1 MNNLYKTI
9 HSLKKEEIRYY
20 KLFAKKSHAI
30 NQRKDIE
37 LFNLM
42 YSNKERYNDK
52 IACQKLYNG
61 NKNNFYQLKSNL
73 LENLNKS
80 LIIQHAKKE
89 KDIEIFNYISLAR
102 IQKRKR
108 NLNLALHYL
117 KKAEKKALRAE
128 KFEILAIIYNEI
140 LKLAYNLISIDVDK
154 YVNKKKNNKKKLDL
168 AHDIDIVLS
177 LVDSKI
183 TKISANGTK
192 IISSSPD
199 IANARIEFENGC
211 VANLTSSRLSLKK
224 MRKMRVFQ
232 TDSYISLDFDS
243 GSSEIIKI
251 KNFDGKNKYAMTIH
265 DSEGVEK
272 EIQIENVKNEKI
284 NSIEEEHKNFY
295 YSIINKEDPIV
306 SFEKGRNALKLAIE
320 ILKIIEN

>member
-1 MNNLYKTI
+1 MLNIAVIGAGHLGEFHIKL
-9 HSLKKEEIRYY
+9 LKSSK
-20 KLFAKKSHAI
+20 F
-30 NQRKDIE
+30 
-37 LFNLM
+37 FNLIGFFDP
-42 YSNKERYNDK
+42 NKSRVKEIIDKYNINFIEIDKINSLVDAVIISTPTSFHYENAVRFLNDK
-52 IACQKLYNG
+52 KHVFIEKPITSTIEQANKLI
-61 NKNNFYQLKSNL
+61 K
-73 LENLNKS
+73 
-80 LIIQHAKKE
+80 I
-89 KDIEIFNYISLAR
+89 
-102 IQKRKR
+102 KR
-108 NLNLALHYL
+108 NNKLIGQVGHVERFNSAFLNIKDALNPMFIESHRLSSYPS
-117 KKAEKKALRAE
+117 RGT
-128 KFEILAIIYNEI
+128 
-140 LKLAYNLISIDVDK
+140 DVS
-154 YVNKKKNNKKKLDL
+154 VVLDL
-168 AHDIDIVLS
+168 MIHDIDIVLS

-192 IISSSPD
+192 IISRSPD

-211 VANLTSSRLSLKK
+211 VANLTSSRLSIKK

-251 KNFDGKNKYAMTIH
+251 KNYDGKNKYAMTIH
-265 DSEGVEK
+265 DSEGIEK
-272 EIQIENVKNEKI
+272 EIQIEKIKNENI

>member
-1 MNNLYKTI
+1 MLNIAVIGAGHLGEFHIKL
-9 HSLKKEEIRYY
+9 LKSSK
-20 KLFAKKSHAI
+20 
-30 NQRKDIE
+30 
-37 LFNLM
+37 LFNLIGFFDP
-42 YSNKERYNDK
+42 NKSRVKEIIDKYNINFFEIDK
-52 IACQKLYNG
+52 I
-61 NKNNFYQLKSNL
+61 S
-73 LENLNKS
+73 S
-80 LIIQHAKKE
+80 LVDAVIISTPTS
-89 KDIEIFNYISLAR
+89 F
-102 IQKRKR
+102 
-108 NLNLALHYL
+108 HYET
-117 KKAEKKALRAE
+117 AV
-128 KFEILAIIYNEI
+128 KFL
-140 LKLAYNLISIDVDK
+140 
-154 YVNKKKNNKKKLDL
+154 NNKKHVFVEKPITSTIEQANKLIGQVGHVERFNSAFLNIKDTLNPMFIESHRLSSYPSRGTDVSVVLDL
-168 AHDIDIVLS
+168 MIHDIDIVLS

-199 IANARIEFENGC
+199 IANARIEFDNGC

-251 KNFDGKNKYAMTIH
+251 KDFDGKNKYAMTIH

-295 YSIINKEDPIV
+295 YSIIKKEDPIV

>member
-1 MNNLYKTI
+1 MLNIAVIGAGHLGEFHIKL
-9 HSLKKEEIRYY
+9 LKSSK
-20 KLFAKKSHAI
+20 
-30 NQRKDIE
+30 
-37 LFNLM
+37 LFNLIGFFDP
-42 YSNKERYNDK
+42 NKSRVKEIIDKYNINFFEIDK
-52 IACQKLYNG
+52 ISSLVDAVIISTPTSFHYETAVKFLNNKKHVFVEKPITSTIEQANKL
-61 NKNNFYQLKSNL
+61 
-73 LENLNKS
+73 
-80 LIIQHAKKE
+80 
-89 KDIEIFNYISLAR
+89 IEI
-102 IQKRKR
+102 
-108 NLNLALHYL
+108 
-117 KKAEKKALRAE
+117 
-128 KFEILAIIYNEI
+128 
-140 LKLAYNLISIDVDK
+140 
-154 YVNKKKNNKKKLDL
+154 KKNNKLIGQVGHVERFNSAFLNIKDALNPMFIESHRLSSYPSRGTDVSVVLDL
-168 AHDIDIVLS
+168 MIHDIDIVLS

-272 EIQIENVKNEKI
+272 EIQIENITNEKI

-295 YSIINKEDPIV
+295 YSIIKKEDPIV

>member
-1 MNNLYKTI
+1 MLNIAVIGAGHLGEFHIKL
-9 HSLKKEEIRYY
+9 LKSSK
-20 KLFAKKSHAI
+20 
-30 NQRKDIE
+30 
-37 LFNLM
+37 LFNLIGFFDP
-42 YSNKERYNDK
+42 NKTRVKEIIDKYNINFFEIDK
-52 IACQKLYNG
+52 ISSLVDAVIISTPTSFHYETAVKFLNNKKHVFVEKPITSSIEQANKL
-61 NKNNFYQLKSNL
+61 
-73 LENLNKS
+73 
-80 LIIQHAKKE
+80 
-89 KDIEIFNYISLAR
+89 IEI
-102 IQKRKR
+102 
-108 NLNLALHYL
+108 
-117 KKAEKKALRAE
+117 
-128 KFEILAIIYNEI
+128 
-140 LKLAYNLISIDVDK
+140 
-154 YVNKKKNNKKKLDL
+154 KKNNKLIGQVGHVERFNSAFLNIKNALNPMFIESHRLSSYPSRGTDVSVVLDL
-168 AHDIDIVLS
+168 MIHDIDIVLS

>member
-1 MNNLYKTI
+1 MLNIAVIGAGHLGEFHIKL
-9 HSLKKEEIRYY
+9 LKSSK
-20 KLFAKKSHAI
+20 
-30 NQRKDIE
+30 
-37 LFNLM
+37 LFNLIGFFDP
-42 YSNKERYNDK
+42 NKSRVKEIIDKYNINFFEIDK
-52 IACQKLYNG
+52 ISSLVDAVIISTPTSFHYETAVKFLNNKKHVFVEKPITSTIEQANKL
-61 NKNNFYQLKSNL
+61 
-73 LENLNKS
+73 
-80 LIIQHAKKE
+80 
-89 KDIEIFNYISLAR
+89 IEI
-102 IQKRKR
+102 
-108 NLNLALHYL
+108 
-117 KKAEKKALRAE
+117 
-128 KFEILAIIYNEI
+128 
-140 LKLAYNLISIDVDK
+140 
-154 YVNKKKNNKKKLDL
+154 KKNNKLIGQVGHVERFNSAFLNIKNALNPMFIESHRLSSYPSRGTDVSVVLDL
-168 AHDIDIVLS
+168 MIHDIDIVLS

>member
-1 MNNLYKTI
+1 MLNIAVIGAGHLGEFHIKL
-9 HSLKKEEIRYY
+9 LKSSK
-20 KLFAKKSHAI
+20 
-30 NQRKDIE
+30 
-37 LFNLM
+37 LFNLIGFFDP
-42 YSNKERYNDK
+42 NKSRVKEIIDKYNINFIEIDK
-52 IACQKLYNG
+52 ISSLVDAVIISTPTSFHYETAVKFLDNKKHVFVEKPITSTIEQANKL
-61 NKNNFYQLKSNL
+61 
-73 LENLNKS
+73 
-80 LIIQHAKKE
+80 
-89 KDIEIFNYISLAR
+89 IEI
-102 IQKRKR
+102 
-108 NLNLALHYL
+108 
-117 KKAEKKALRAE
+117 
-128 KFEILAIIYNEI
+128 
-140 LKLAYNLISIDVDK
+140 
-154 YVNKKKNNKKKLDL
+154 KKNNKLIGQVGHVERFNSAFLNIKNALNPMFIESHRLSSYPSRGTDVSVVLDL
-168 AHDIDIVLS
+168 MIHDIDIVLS

-251 KNFDGKNKYAMTIH
+251 KDFDGKNKYAMTIH

>member
-1 MNNLYKTI
+1 MLNIAVIGAGHLGEFHIKL
-9 HSLKKEEIRYY
+9 LKSSK
-20 KLFAKKSHAI
+20 
-30 NQRKDIE
+30 
-37 LFNLM
+37 LFNLIGFFDP
-42 YSNKERYNDK
+42 NKSRVKEIIDKYNINFFEIDK
-52 IACQKLYNG
+52 ISSLVDAVIISTPTSFHYETAVKFLNNKKHVFVEKPITSTIEQANKL
-61 NKNNFYQLKSNL
+61 
-73 LENLNKS
+73 
-80 LIIQHAKKE
+80 
-89 KDIEIFNYISLAR
+89 IEI
-102 IQKRKR
+102 
-108 NLNLALHYL
+108 
-117 KKAEKKALRAE
+117 
-128 KFEILAIIYNEI
+128 
-140 LKLAYNLISIDVDK
+140 
-154 YVNKKKNNKKKLDL
+154 KKNNKLIGQVGHVERFNSAFLSIKDALNPMFIESHRLSSYPSRGTDVSVVLDL
-168 AHDIDIVLS
+168 MIHDIDIVLS

-192 IISSSPD
+192 IISNSPD

-224 MRKMRVFQ
+224 MRKMRIFQ

-251 KNFDGKNKYAMTIH
+251 KNFDGKNNYAMTIH

-272 EIQIENVKNEKI
+272 EIQIENITNEKI

-295 YSIINKEDPIV
+295 YSIIKKEDPIV

>member
-1 MNNLYKTI
+1 MLNIAVIGAGHLGEFHIKL
-9 HSLKKEEIRYY
+9 LKSSK
-20 KLFAKKSHAI
+20 
-30 NQRKDIE
+30 
-37 LFNLM
+37 LFNLIGFFDP
-42 YSNKERYNDK
+42 NKSRVKEIIDKYNINFIEIDK
-52 IACQKLYNG
+52 ISSLVDAVIISTPTSFHYETAVKFLNNKKHVFVEKPITSTIEQANKL
-61 NKNNFYQLKSNL
+61 
-73 LENLNKS
+73 
-80 LIIQHAKKE
+80 
-89 KDIEIFNYISLAR
+89 IEI
-102 IQKRKR
+102 
-108 NLNLALHYL
+108 
-117 KKAEKKALRAE
+117 
-128 KFEILAIIYNEI
+128 
-140 LKLAYNLISIDVDK
+140 
-154 YVNKKKNNKKKLDL
+154 KKNNKLIGQVGHVERFNSAFLNIKNALNPMFIESHRLSSYPSRGTDVSVVLDL
-168 AHDIDIVLS
+168 MIHDIDIVLS

-251 KNFDGKNKYAMTIH
+251 KNYDGKNKYAMTIH
-265 DSEGVEK
+265 DSEGIEK
-272 EIQIENVKNEKI
+272 EIQIENIKNENI

>member
-1 MNNLYKTI
+1 MLNIAVIGAGHLGEFHIKL
-9 HSLKKEEIRYY
+9 LKSSK
-20 KLFAKKSHAI
+20 
-30 NQRKDIE
+30 
-37 LFNLM
+37 LFNLIGFFDP
-42 YSNKERYNDK
+42 NKSRVKEIIDKYNINFFEIDK
-52 IACQKLYNG
+52 ITSLVDAVIISTPTSFHYETAVKFLNNKKHVFVEKPITSTIEQANKL
-61 NKNNFYQLKSNL
+61 
-73 LENLNKS
+73 
-80 LIIQHAKKE
+80 
-89 KDIEIFNYISLAR
+89 IEI
-102 IQKRKR
+102 
-108 NLNLALHYL
+108 
-117 KKAEKKALRAE
+117 
-128 KFEILAIIYNEI
+128 
-140 LKLAYNLISIDVDK
+140 
-154 YVNKKKNNKKKLDL
+154 KKNNKLIGQVGHVERFNSAFLNIKNALNPMFIESHRLSSYPSRGTDVSVVLDL
-168 AHDIDIVLS
+168 MIHDIDIVLS

-251 KNFDGKNKYAMTIH
+251 KDFDGKNKYAMTIH

-272 EIQIENVKNEKI
+272 EIQIENIKNEKI

>member
-1 MNNLYKTI
+1 MLNIAVIGAGHLGEFHIKL
-9 HSLKKEEIRYY
+9 LKSSK
-20 KLFAKKSHAI
+20 
-30 NQRKDIE
+30 
-37 LFNLM
+37 LFNLIGFFDP
-42 YSNKERYNDK
+42 NKSRVKEIIDKYNINFIEIDK
-52 IACQKLYNG
+52 ISSLVDAVIISTPTSFHYETAVKFLNNKKHVFVEKPITSTIEQANKL
-61 NKNNFYQLKSNL
+61 
-73 LENLNKS
+73 
-80 LIIQHAKKE
+80 
-89 KDIEIFNYISLAR
+89 IEI
-102 IQKRKR
+102 
-108 NLNLALHYL
+108 
-117 KKAEKKALRAE
+117 
-128 KFEILAIIYNEI
+128 
-140 LKLAYNLISIDVDK
+140 
-154 YVNKKKNNKKKLDL
+154 KKNNKLIGQVGHVERFNSAFLSIKDALNPMFIESHRLSSYPSRGTDVSVVLDL
-168 AHDIDIVLS
+168 MIHDIDIVLS

-272 EIQIENVKNEKI
+272 EIQIENITNEKI

-295 YSIINKEDPIV
+295 YSIIKKEDPIV

>member
-1 MNNLYKTI
+1 MLNIAVIGAGHLGEFHIKL
-9 HSLKKEEIRYY
+9 LKSSK
-20 KLFAKKSHAI
+20 
-30 NQRKDIE
+30 
-37 LFNLM
+37 LFNLIGFFDP
-42 YSNKERYNDK
+42 NKSRVKEIIDKYNINFFEIDK
-52 IACQKLYNG
+52 ISSLVDAVIISTPTSFHYETAVKFLNNKKHVFVEKPITSTIEQANKL
-61 NKNNFYQLKSNL
+61 
-73 LENLNKS
+73 
-80 LIIQHAKKE
+80 
-89 KDIEIFNYISLAR
+89 IEI
-102 IQKRKR
+102 
-108 NLNLALHYL
+108 
-117 KKAEKKALRAE
+117 
-128 KFEILAIIYNEI
+128 
-140 LKLAYNLISIDVDK
+140 
-154 YVNKKKNNKKKLDL
+154 KKNNKLIGQVGHVERFNSAFLNIKNALNPMFIESHRLSSYPSRGTDVSVVLDL
-168 AHDIDIVLS
+168 MIHDIDIVLS

-251 KNFDGKNKYAMTIH
+251 KDFDGKNKYAMTIH

>member
-1 MNNLYKTI
+1 MLNIAVIGAGHLGEFHIKL
-9 HSLKKEEIRYY
+9 LKSSK
-20 KLFAKKSHAI
+20 
-30 NQRKDIE
+30 
-37 LFNLM
+37 LFNLIGFFDP
-42 YSNKERYNDK
+42 NKSRVKEIIDKYNINFFEIDK
-52 IACQKLYNG
+52 ISSLVDAVIISTPTSSHYETAVKFLNNKKHVFIEKPISSSIEQANKL
-61 NKNNFYQLKSNL
+61 
-73 LENLNKS
+73 
-80 LIIQHAKKE
+80 
-89 KDIEIFNYISLAR
+89 IEI
-102 IQKRKR
+102 
-108 NLNLALHYL
+108 
-117 KKAEKKALRAE
+117 
-128 KFEILAIIYNEI
+128 
-140 LKLAYNLISIDVDK
+140 
-154 YVNKKKNNKKKLDL
+154 KKNNKLIGQVGHVERFNSAFLNIKNALNPMFIESHRLSSYPSRGTDVSVVLDL
-168 AHDIDIVLS
+168 MIHDIDIVLS

-183 TKISANGTK
+183 TNISANGTK

-272 EIQIENVKNEKI
+272 EIQIENIKNEKI

-306 SFEKGRNALKLAIE
+306 SFERGRNALELAIK

>member
-1 MNNLYKTI
+1 MLNIAVIGAGHLGEFHIKL
-9 HSLKKEEIRYY
+9 LKSSK
-20 KLFAKKSHAI
+20 
-30 NQRKDIE
+30 
-37 LFNLM
+37 LFNLIGFF
-42 YSNKERYNDK
+42 DP
-52 IACQKLYNG
+52 
-61 NKNNFYQLKSNL
+61 
-73 LENLNKS
+73 NKS
-80 LIIQHAKKE
+80 RVKEIIDKYN
-89 KDIEIFNYISLAR
+89 INF
-102 IQKRKR
+102 
-108 NLNLALHYL
+108 
-117 KKAEKKALRAE
+117 
-128 KFEILAIIYNEI
+128 FEINKISSLVDAVIISTPTSSHYETAVKF
-140 LKLAYNLISIDVDK
+140 L
-154 YVNKKKNNKKKLDL
+154 NNKKHVFIEKPISSSIEQANKLIEIKKSNKLIGQVGHVERFNSAFLNIKNALNPMFIESHRLSSYPSRGTDVSVVLDL
-168 AHDIDIVLS
+168 MIHDIDIVLS

-183 TKISANGTK
+183 TNISANGTK

-272 EIQIENVKNEKI
+272 EIHIENIKNEKI

-306 SFEKGRNALKLAIE
+306 SFEKGRDALDLAIK
-320 ILKIIEN
+320 IVKIIKN

>member
-1 MNNLYKTI
+1 MLNIAVIGAGHLGEFHIKL
-9 HSLKKEEIRYY
+9 LKSSK
-20 KLFAKKSHAI
+20 
-30 NQRKDIE
+30 
-37 LFNLM
+37 LFNLIGFFDP
-42 YSNKERYNDK
+42 NKLRVKEIIDKYNINFIEIDK
-52 IACQKLYNG
+52 ISSLVDAVIISTPTSFHYETAVKFLNNKKHVFVEKPITSTIEQANKL
-61 NKNNFYQLKSNL
+61 
-73 LENLNKS
+73 
-80 LIIQHAKKE
+80 
-89 KDIEIFNYISLAR
+89 IEI
-102 IQKRKR
+102 
-108 NLNLALHYL
+108 
-117 KKAEKKALRAE
+117 
-128 KFEILAIIYNEI
+128 
-140 LKLAYNLISIDVDK
+140 
-154 YVNKKKNNKKKLDL
+154 KKNNKLIGQVGHVERFNSAFLSIKDALNPMFIESHRLSSYPSRGTDVSVVLDL
-168 AHDIDIVLS
+168 MIHDIDIVLS

-251 KNFDGKNKYAMTIH
+251 KNFDGKNNYAMTIH

-272 EIQIENVKNEKI
+272 EIQIENITNEKI

-295 YSIINKEDPIV
+295 YSIIKKEDPIV

>member
-1 MNNLYKTI
+1 MLNIAVIGAGHLGEFHIKL
-9 HSLKKEEIRYY
+9 LKSSK
-20 KLFAKKSHAI
+20 
-30 NQRKDIE
+30 
-37 LFNLM
+37 LFNLIGFFDP
-42 YSNKERYNDK
+42 NKTRVKEIIDKYNINFFEIDK
-52 IACQKLYNG
+52 ISSLVDAVIISTPTSFHYETAVKFLNNKKHVFVEKPITSSIEQADKL
-61 NKNNFYQLKSNL
+61 
-73 LENLNKS
+73 
-80 LIIQHAKKE
+80 
-89 KDIEIFNYISLAR
+89 IEI
-102 IQKRKR
+102 
-108 NLNLALHYL
+108 
-117 KKAEKKALRAE
+117 
-128 KFEILAIIYNEI
+128 
-140 LKLAYNLISIDVDK
+140 
-154 YVNKKKNNKKKLDL
+154 KKNNKLIGQVGHVERFNSAFLNIKNALNPMFIESHRLSSYPSRGTDVSVVLDL
-168 AHDIDIVLS
+168 MIHDIDIVLS

-265 DSEGVEK
+265 DSEGVKK

>member
-1 MNNLYKTI
+1 MLNIAVIGAGHLGEFHIKL
-9 HSLKKEEIRYY
+9 LKSSK
-20 KLFAKKSHAI
+20 
-30 NQRKDIE
+30 
-37 LFNLM
+37 LFNLIGFFDP
-42 YSNKERYNDK
+42 NKSRVKEIIDKYNINFFEIDK
-52 IACQKLYNG
+52 ITSLVDAVIISTPTSFHYETAVKFLNNKKHVFVEKPITSTIEQANKL
-61 NKNNFYQLKSNL
+61 
-73 LENLNKS
+73 
-80 LIIQHAKKE
+80 
-89 KDIEIFNYISLAR
+89 IEI
-102 IQKRKR
+102 
-108 NLNLALHYL
+108 
-117 KKAEKKALRAE
+117 
-128 KFEILAIIYNEI
+128 
-140 LKLAYNLISIDVDK
+140 
-154 YVNKKKNNKKKLDL
+154 KKNNKLIGQVGHVERFNSAFLNIKNALNPMFIESHRLSSYPSRGTDVSVVLDL
-168 AHDIDIVLS
+168 MIHDIDIVLS

-272 EIQIENVKNEKI
+272 EIQIENIKNEKI

>member
-1 MNNLYKTI
+1 MLNIAVIGAGHLGEFHI
-9 HSLKKEEIRYY
+9 
-20 KLFAKKSHAI
+20 KLLQSSK
-30 NQRKDIE
+30 
-37 LFNLM
+37 LFNLIGFFDP
-42 YSNKERYNDK
+42 NKSRVKEIIDKYNINFIEIDK
-52 IACQKLYNG
+52 ISSLVDAVIISTPTSFHYETAVKFLNNKKHVFVEKPITSTIEQANKL
-61 NKNNFYQLKSNL
+61 
-73 LENLNKS
+73 
-80 LIIQHAKKE
+80 
-89 KDIEIFNYISLAR
+89 IEI
-102 IQKRKR
+102 
-108 NLNLALHYL
+108 
-117 KKAEKKALRAE
+117 
-128 KFEILAIIYNEI
+128 
-140 LKLAYNLISIDVDK
+140 
-154 YVNKKKNNKKKLDL
+154 KKNNKLIGQVGHVERFNSAFLSIKDALNPMFIESHRLSSYPSRGTDVSVVLDL
-168 AHDIDIVLS
+168 MIHDIDIVLS

-251 KNFDGKNKYAMTIH
+251 KNFDGKNNYAMTIH

-272 EIQIENVKNEKI
+272 EIQIENITNEKI

-295 YSIINKEDPIV
+295 HSIIKKEDPIV

>member
-1 MNNLYKTI
+1 MLNIAVIGAGHLGEFHIKL
-9 HSLKKEEIRYY
+9 LKSSK
-20 KLFAKKSHAI
+20 
-30 NQRKDIE
+30 
-37 LFNLM
+37 LFNLIGFF
-42 YSNKERYNDK
+42 DP
-52 IACQKLYNG
+52 
-61 NKNNFYQLKSNL
+61 
-73 LENLNKS
+73 NKS
-80 LIIQHAKKE
+80 RVKEIIDKYNINFFEINKISSLVDAVIISTPTSSHYETAVKFLNNKKHVFIE
-89 KDIEIFNYISLAR
+89 KPISSSIEQANELIEI
-102 IQKRKR
+102 
-108 NLNLALHYL
+108 
-117 KKAEKKALRAE
+117 
-128 KFEILAIIYNEI
+128 
-140 LKLAYNLISIDVDK
+140 
-154 YVNKKKNNKKKLDL
+154 KKNNKLIGQVGHVERFNSAFLNIKNALNPMFIESHRLSSYPSRGTDVSVVLDL
-168 AHDIDIVLS
+168 MIHDIDIVLS

-183 TKISANGTK
+183 TNISANGTK

-306 SFEKGRNALKLAIE
+306 SFERGRNALELAIK

>member
-1 MNNLYKTI
+1 MLNIAVIGAGHLGEYHIKL
-9 HSLKKEEIRYY
+9 LKSSK
-20 KLFAKKSHAI
+20 
-30 NQRKDIE
+30 
-37 LFNLM
+37 LFNLIGFFDP
-42 YSNKERYNDK
+42 NKSRSKEIIDKYNINFIEIDK
-52 IACQKLYNG
+52 ISSLVDAVIISTPTSFHYETAVKFLNNKKHVFVEKPITSTIEQANKL
-61 NKNNFYQLKSNL
+61 
-73 LENLNKS
+73 
-80 LIIQHAKKE
+80 
-89 KDIEIFNYISLAR
+89 IEI
-102 IQKRKR
+102 
-108 NLNLALHYL
+108 
-117 KKAEKKALRAE
+117 
-128 KFEILAIIYNEI
+128 
-140 LKLAYNLISIDVDK
+140 
-154 YVNKKKNNKKKLDL
+154 KKNNKLIGQVGHVERFNSAFLNIKNALNPMFIESHRLSSYPSRGTDVSVVLDL
-168 AHDIDIVLS
+168 MIHDIDIVLS

-251 KNFDGKNKYAMTIH
+251 KDFDGKNKYAMTIH

>member
-1 MNNLYKTI
+1 MLNIAVIGAGHLGEFHIKL
-9 HSLKKEEIRYY
+9 LKSSK
-20 KLFAKKSHAI
+20 
-30 NQRKDIE
+30 
-37 LFNLM
+37 LFNLIGFFDP
-42 YSNKERYNDK
+42 NKSRVKEIIDKYNINFFKIDK
-52 IACQKLYNG
+52 I
-61 NKNNFYQLKSNL
+61 S
-73 LENLNKS
+73 S
-80 LIIQHAKKE
+80 LVDAVII
-89 KDIEIFNYISLAR
+89 STPTSS
-102 IQKRKR
+102 
-108 NLNLALHYL
+108 HYET
-117 KKAEKKALRAE
+117 AV
-128 KFEILAIIYNEI
+128 KFL
-140 LKLAYNLISIDVDK
+140 
-154 YVNKKKNNKKKLDL
+154 NNKKHVFIEKPISSSIEQANKLIEIKKSNKLIGQVGHVERFNSAFLNIKNALNPMFIESHRLSSYPSRGTDVSVVLDL
-168 AHDIDIVLS
+168 MIHDIDIVLS

-183 TKISANGTK
+183 TNISANGTK

-306 SFEKGRNALKLAIE
+306 SFERGRNALELAIK
-320 ILKIIEN
+320 ILKIIKN

>member
-1 MNNLYKTI
+1 MLNIAVIGAGHLGEFHIKL
-9 HSLKKEEIRYY
+9 LKSSK
-20 KLFAKKSHAI
+20 F
-30 NQRKDIE
+30 
-37 LFNLM
+37 FNLIGFFDP
-42 YSNKERYNDK
+42 NKSRVKEIIDKYNINFIEINKINSLVDAVIISTPTSFHYENAVRFLNDK
-52 IACQKLYNG
+52 IHVFIEKPITSTIEQANKLI
-61 NKNNFYQLKSNL
+61 K
-73 LENLNKS
+73 
-80 LIIQHAKKE
+80 I
-89 KDIEIFNYISLAR
+89 
-102 IQKRKR
+102 KR
-108 NLNLALHYL
+108 NNKLIGQVGHVERFNSAFLNIKDALNPMFIESHRLSSYPS
-117 KKAEKKALRAE
+117 RGT
-128 KFEILAIIYNEI
+128 
-140 LKLAYNLISIDVDK
+140 DVS
-154 YVNKKKNNKKKLDL
+154 VVLDL
-168 AHDIDIVLS
+168 MIHDIDIVLS

-192 IISSSPD
+192 IISRSPD

-211 VANLTSSRLSLKK
+211 VANLTSSRLSIKK

-251 KNFDGKNKYAMTIH
+251 KNFDGKNNYAMTIH

-272 EIQIENVKNEKI
+272 EIQIENITNEKI

-295 YSIINKEDPIV
+295 YSIIKKEDPIV

>member
-1 MNNLYKTI
+1 MLNIAVIGAGHLGEFHIKL
-9 HSLKKEEIRYY
+9 LKSSK
-20 KLFAKKSHAI
+20 
-30 NQRKDIE
+30 
-37 LFNLM
+37 LFNLIGFF
-42 YSNKERYNDK
+42 DP
-52 IACQKLYNG
+52 
-61 NKNNFYQLKSNL
+61 
-73 LENLNKS
+73 NKS
-80 LIIQHAKKE
+80 RVKEIIDKYN
-89 KDIEIFNYISLAR
+89 INF
-102 IQKRKR
+102 
-108 NLNLALHYL
+108 
-117 KKAEKKALRAE
+117 
-128 KFEILAIIYNEI
+128 FEINKISSLVDAVIISTPTSSHYETAVKF
-140 LKLAYNLISIDVDK
+140 L
-154 YVNKKKNNKKKLDL
+154 NNKKHVFIEKPISSSIEQANKLIEIKKSNKLIGQVGHVERFNSAFLNIKNALNPMFIESHRLSSYPSRGTDVSVVLDL
-168 AHDIDIVLS
+168 MIHDIDIVLS

-183 TKISANGTK
+183 TNISANGTK

-272 EIQIENVKNEKI
+272 EIQIENIKNEKI

-306 SFEKGRNALKLAIE
+306 SFEKGRNALELAIK

>member
-1 MNNLYKTI
+1 MLNIAVIGAGHLGEFHIKL
-9 HSLKKEEIRYY
+9 LKSSK
-20 KLFAKKSHAI
+20 
-30 NQRKDIE
+30 
-37 LFNLM
+37 LFNLIGFFDP
-42 YSNKERYNDK
+42 NKSRVNEIIDKYNINFIEIDK
-52 IACQKLYNG
+52 ISSLVDAVIISTPTSFHYETAVKFLNNKKHVFVEKPITSTIEQANKL
-61 NKNNFYQLKSNL
+61 
-73 LENLNKS
+73 
-80 LIIQHAKKE
+80 
-89 KDIEIFNYISLAR
+89 IEI
-102 IQKRKR
+102 
-108 NLNLALHYL
+108 
-117 KKAEKKALRAE
+117 
-128 KFEILAIIYNEI
+128 
-140 LKLAYNLISIDVDK
+140 
-154 YVNKKKNNKKKLDL
+154 KKNNKLIGQVGHVERFNSAFLSIKDALNPMFIESHRLSSYPSRGTDVSVVLDL
-168 AHDIDIVLS
+168 MIHDIDIVLS

-251 KNFDGKNKYAMTIH
+251 KNFDGKNNYAMTIH

-272 EIQIENVKNEKI
+272 EIQIENITNEKI

-295 YSIINKEDPIV
+295 YSIIKKEDPIV

>member
-1 MNNLYKTI
+1 MLNIAVIGAGHLGEFHIKL
-9 HSLKKEEIRYY
+9 LKSSK
-20 KLFAKKSHAI
+20 
-30 NQRKDIE
+30 
-37 LFNLM
+37 LFNLIGFFDP
-42 YSNKERYNDK
+42 NKSRSKEIIDKYKINFFEIDK
-52 IACQKLYNG
+52 IN
-61 NKNNFYQLKSNL
+61 
-73 LENLNKS
+73 S
-80 LIIQHAKKE
+80 LVDAVII
-89 KDIEIFNYISLAR
+89 STPTSS
-102 IQKRKR
+102 
-108 NLNLALHYL
+108 HYET
-117 KKAEKKALRAE
+117 AV
-128 KFEILAIIYNEI
+128 KFL
-140 LKLAYNLISIDVDK
+140 
-154 YVNKKKNNKKKLDL
+154 NNKKHVFIEKPITTSIEQANKLIEIKRNNKLVGQVGHVERFNSAFLNIKDALNPMFIESHRLSSYPSRGTDVSVVLDL
-168 AHDIDIVLS
+168 MIHDIDIVLS

-192 IISSSPD
+192 IISNSPD

-224 MRKMRVFQ
+224 MRKMRIFQ

-272 EIQIENVKNEKI
+272 EIQIENITNEKI

-295 YSIINKEDPIV
+295 YSIIKKEDPIV

>member
-1 MNNLYKTI
+1 MLNIAVIGAGHLGEFHIKL
-9 HSLKKEEIRYY
+9 LKSSK
-20 KLFAKKSHAI
+20 
-30 NQRKDIE
+30 
-37 LFNLM
+37 LFNLIGFFDP
-42 YSNKERYNDK
+42 NKSRVKEIIDKYNINFIEIDK
-52 IACQKLYNG
+52 ISSLVDAVIISTPTSFHYETAVKFLNNKKHVFVEKPITSTIEQANKL
-61 NKNNFYQLKSNL
+61 
-73 LENLNKS
+73 
-80 LIIQHAKKE
+80 
-89 KDIEIFNYISLAR
+89 IEI
-102 IQKRKR
+102 
-108 NLNLALHYL
+108 
-117 KKAEKKALRAE
+117 
-128 KFEILAIIYNEI
+128 
-140 LKLAYNLISIDVDK
+140 
-154 YVNKKKNNKKKLDL
+154 KKNNKLIGQVGHVERFNSAFLNIKDALNPMFIESHRLSSYPSRGTDVSVVLDL
-168 AHDIDIVLS
+168 MIHDIDIVLS

-272 EIQIENVKNEKI
+272 EIQIENITNEKI

>member
-1 MNNLYKTI
+1 MLNIAVIGAGHLGEFHIKL
-9 HSLKKEEIRYY
+9 LKSSK
-20 KLFAKKSHAI
+20 
-30 NQRKDIE
+30 
-37 LFNLM
+37 LFNLIGFFDP
-42 YSNKERYNDK
+42 NKSRVKEIIDKYNINFFEIDK
-52 IACQKLYNG
+52 ISSLVDAVIISTPTSFHYETAVKFLNNKKHVFVEKPITSTIEQANKL
-61 NKNNFYQLKSNL
+61 
-73 LENLNKS
+73 
-80 LIIQHAKKE
+80 
-89 KDIEIFNYISLAR
+89 IEI
-102 IQKRKR
+102 
-108 NLNLALHYL
+108 
-117 KKAEKKALRAE
+117 
-128 KFEILAIIYNEI
+128 
-140 LKLAYNLISIDVDK
+140 
-154 YVNKKKNNKKKLDL
+154 KKNNKLIGQVGHVERFNSAFLNIKNALNPMFIESHRLSSYPSRGTDVSVVLDL
-168 AHDIDIVLS
+168 MIHDIDIVLS

-251 KNFDGKNKYAMTIH
+251 KNFDGKNNYAMTIH

-272 EIQIENVKNEKI
+272 EIQIENITNEKI

>member
-1 MNNLYKTI
+1 MLNIAVIGAGHLGEFHIKL
-9 HSLKKEEIRYY
+9 LKSSK
-20 KLFAKKSHAI
+20 
-30 NQRKDIE
+30 
-37 LFNLM
+37 LFNLIGFF
-42 YSNKERYNDK
+42 DP
-52 IACQKLYNG
+52 
-61 NKNNFYQLKSNL
+61 
-73 LENLNKS
+73 NKS
-80 LIIQHAKKE
+80 RVKEIIDKYN
-89 KDIEIFNYISLAR
+89 INF
-102 IQKRKR
+102 
-108 NLNLALHYL
+108 
-117 KKAEKKALRAE
+117 
-128 KFEILAIIYNEI
+128 FEINKISSLVDAVIISTPTSSHYETAVKF
-140 LKLAYNLISIDVDK
+140 L
-154 YVNKKKNNKKKLDL
+154 NNKKHVFIEKPISSSIEQANKLIEIKKSNKLIGQVGHVERFNSAFLNIKNALNPMFIESHRLSSYPSRGTDVSVVLDL
-168 AHDIDIVLS
+168 MIHDIDIVLS

-183 TKISANGTK
+183 TNISANGTK

-265 DSEGVEK
+265 DSKGVEK

-306 SFEKGRNALKLAIE
+306 SFERGRNALELAIK

>member
-1 MNNLYKTI
+1 MLNIAVIGAGHLGEFHIKL
-9 HSLKKEEIRYY
+9 LKSSK
-20 KLFAKKSHAI
+20 
-30 NQRKDIE
+30 
-37 LFNLM
+37 LFNLIGFFDP
-42 YSNKERYNDK
+42 NKSRVKEIIDKYNINFFEIDK
-52 IACQKLYNG
+52 ISSLVDAVIISTPTSFHYETAVKFLNNKKHVFVEKPITSSIEQADKL
-61 NKNNFYQLKSNL
+61 
-73 LENLNKS
+73 
-80 LIIQHAKKE
+80 
-89 KDIEIFNYISLAR
+89 IEI
-102 IQKRKR
+102 
-108 NLNLALHYL
+108 
-117 KKAEKKALRAE
+117 
-128 KFEILAIIYNEI
+128 
-140 LKLAYNLISIDVDK
+140 
-154 YVNKKKNNKKKLDL
+154 KKNNKLIGQVGHVERFNSAFLSIKDALNPMFIESHRLSSYPSRGTDVSVVLDL
-168 AHDIDIVLS
+168 MIHDIDIVLS

-251 KNFDGKNKYAMTIH
+251 KNFDGKNNYAMTIH

-272 EIQIENVKNEKI
+272 EIQIENITNEKI

>member
-1 MNNLYKTI
+1 MLNIAVIGAGHLGEFHIKL
-9 HSLKKEEIRYY
+9 LKSSK
-20 KLFAKKSHAI
+20 
-30 NQRKDIE
+30 
-37 LFNLM
+37 LFNLIGFFDP
-42 YSNKERYNDK
+42 NKSRVKEIIDKYNINFFEIDK
-52 IACQKLYNG
+52 ISSLVDAVIISTPTSFHYETAVKFLNNKKHVFVEKPITSTIEQANKL
-61 NKNNFYQLKSNL
+61 
-73 LENLNKS
+73 
-80 LIIQHAKKE
+80 
-89 KDIEIFNYISLAR
+89 IEI
-102 IQKRKR
+102 
-108 NLNLALHYL
+108 
-117 KKAEKKALRAE
+117 
-128 KFEILAIIYNEI
+128 
-140 LKLAYNLISIDVDK
+140 
-154 YVNKKKNNKKKLDL
+154 KKNNKLIGQVGHVERFNSAFLSIKDALNPMFIESHRLSSYPSRGTDVSVVLDL
-168 AHDIDIVLS
+168 MIHDIDIVLS

-251 KNFDGKNKYAMTIH
+251 KNFDGKNNYAMTIH

-272 EIQIENVKNEKI
+272 EIQIENITNEKI

-295 YSIINKEDPIV
+295 YSIIKKEDPIV

>member
-1 MNNLYKTI
+1 MLNIAVIGAGHLGEFHIKL
-9 HSLKKEEIRYY
+9 LKSSK
-20 KLFAKKSHAI
+20 
-30 NQRKDIE
+30 
-37 LFNLM
+37 LFNLIGFFDP
-42 YSNKERYNDK
+42 NKSRVKEIIDKYNINFIEIDK
-52 IACQKLYNG
+52 ISSLVDAVIISTPTSFHYETAVKFLNNKKHVFVEKPITSTIEQANKL
-61 NKNNFYQLKSNL
+61 
-73 LENLNKS
+73 
-80 LIIQHAKKE
+80 
-89 KDIEIFNYISLAR
+89 IEI
-102 IQKRKR
+102 
-108 NLNLALHYL
+108 
-117 KKAEKKALRAE
+117 
-128 KFEILAIIYNEI
+128 
-140 LKLAYNLISIDVDK
+140 
-154 YVNKKKNNKKKLDL
+154 KKNNKLIGQVGHVERFNSAFLSIKDALNPMFIESHRLSSYPSRGTDVSVVLDL
-168 AHDIDIVLS
+168 MIHDIDIVLS

-232 TDSYISLDFDS
+232 ADSYISLDFDS

-251 KNFDGKNKYAMTIH
+251 KNFDGKNNYAMTIH

-272 EIQIENVKNEKI
+272 EIQIENIANEKI

>member
-1 MNNLYKTI
+1 MLNIAVIGAGHLGEFHIKL
-9 HSLKKEEIRYY
+9 LKSSK
-20 KLFAKKSHAI
+20 
-30 NQRKDIE
+30 
-37 LFNLM
+37 LFNLIGFFDP
-42 YSNKERYNDK
+42 NKSRVKEIIDKYNINFFEIDK
-52 IACQKLYNG
+52 I
-61 NKNNFYQLKSNL
+61 S
-73 LENLNKS
+73 S
-80 LIIQHAKKE
+80 LVDAVII
-89 KDIEIFNYISLAR
+89 STPTSS
-102 IQKRKR
+102 
-108 NLNLALHYL
+108 HYET
-117 KKAEKKALRAE
+117 AV
-128 KFEILAIIYNEI
+128 KFL
-140 LKLAYNLISIDVDK
+140 
-154 YVNKKKNNKKKLDL
+154 NNKKHVFIEKPISSSIEQANKLIEIKKSNKLIGQVGHVERFNSAFLNIKNALNPMFIESHRLSSYPSRGTDVSVVLDL
-168 AHDIDIVLS
+168 MIHDIDIVLS

-183 TKISANGTK
+183 TNISANGTK

-306 SFEKGRNALKLAIE
+306 SFEKGRNALELAIK
-320 ILKIIEN
+320 ILKIIEI

>member
-1 MNNLYKTI
+1 MLNIAVIGAGHLGEYHIKL
-9 HSLKKEEIRYY
+9 LKSSK
-20 KLFAKKSHAI
+20 
-30 NQRKDIE
+30 
-37 LFNLM
+37 LFNLIGFFDP
-42 YSNKERYNDK
+42 NKSRVKEIIDKYNINFIEIDK
-52 IACQKLYNG
+52 ISSLVDAVIISTPTSFHYETAVKFLNNKKHVFVEKPITSTIEQANKL
-61 NKNNFYQLKSNL
+61 
-73 LENLNKS
+73 
-80 LIIQHAKKE
+80 
-89 KDIEIFNYISLAR
+89 IEI
-102 IQKRKR
+102 
-108 NLNLALHYL
+108 
-117 KKAEKKALRAE
+117 
-128 KFEILAIIYNEI
+128 
-140 LKLAYNLISIDVDK
+140 
-154 YVNKKKNNKKKLDL
+154 KKNNKLIGQVGHVERFNSAFLSIKDALNPMFIESHRLSSYPSRGTDVSVVLDL
-168 AHDIDIVLS
+168 MIHDIDIVLS

-251 KNFDGKNKYAMTIH
+251 KNFDGKNNYAMTIH

-272 EIQIENVKNEKI
+272 EIQIENITNEKI

-295 YSIINKEDPIV
+295 YSIIKKEDPIV

>member
-1 MNNLYKTI
+1 MLNIAVIGAGHLGEFHIKL
-9 HSLKKEEIRYY
+9 LKSSK
-20 KLFAKKSHAI
+20 
-30 NQRKDIE
+30 
-37 LFNLM
+37 LFNLIGFFDP
-42 YSNKERYNDK
+42 NKSRVKEIIDKYNINFIEIDK
-52 IACQKLYNG
+52 ISSLVDAVIISTPTSFHYETAVKFLNNKKHVFVEKPITSTIEQANKL
-61 NKNNFYQLKSNL
+61 
-73 LENLNKS
+73 
-80 LIIQHAKKE
+80 
-89 KDIEIFNYISLAR
+89 IEI
-102 IQKRKR
+102 
-108 NLNLALHYL
+108 
-117 KKAEKKALRAE
+117 
-128 KFEILAIIYNEI
+128 
-140 LKLAYNLISIDVDK
+140 
-154 YVNKKKNNKKKLDL
+154 KKNNKLIGQVGHVERFNSAFLSIKDALNPMFIESHRLSSYPSRGTDVSVVLDL
-168 AHDIDIVLS
+168 MIHDIDIVLS

-251 KNFDGKNKYAMTIH
+251 KDFDGKNKYAMTIH

-295 YSIINKEDPIV
+295 YSIIKKEDPIV